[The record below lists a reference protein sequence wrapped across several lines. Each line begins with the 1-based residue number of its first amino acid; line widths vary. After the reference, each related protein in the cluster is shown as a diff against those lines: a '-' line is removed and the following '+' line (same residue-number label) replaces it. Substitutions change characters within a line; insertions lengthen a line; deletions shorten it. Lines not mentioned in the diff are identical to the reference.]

1 MTTPGGVPN
10 LPVGALT
17 IDTLQSKTQDTS
29 VAANR
34 TRSGERVPNIFNASN
49 GGSPLNDL
57 TPFGV
62 LTQLFSGFNSVVSQ
76 ADPADINGPDD
87 LPSLLMQFIEEL
99 PVVGQFVD
107 LLAAFSGTYDGDDQ
121 TLLTIQHIVSLF
133 IGADSPLNAAN
144 LYGQFGIPITW
155 LNNNAA
161 QALWNPGFDGPESIV
176 GNKFQWDGTVYRT
189 LSADHQPGSVRITA
203 DGAVHALRS
212 NAYSLKAGDKLDDI
226 SVRVA
231 WYGLSGTA
239 GAKPMQISLLV
250 LDDTGTQYVD
260 IASAGMSDG
269 VAASGWTGLPGGALG
284 ATLTGDWTATTDCTV
299 VLRLVLDETA
309 SAGDIW
315 WDAASMPVIGNG
327 IPTEWLNALVA
338 DFAKMQAPFKTIDT
352 FFDNTQ
358 WAIAWEGLL
367 DILGLEQT
375 DNQIIVNR
383 NSIWTKLFQQVIPT
397 GTLNLH
403 PDMNAVND
411 ELAIIFNPFDNN
423 DLDRAQAWDDLMGLV
438 GIESHTADSVAWWN
452 NLFAAN
458 KTALADQSGVTDLAD
473 DTRRSINWMLGQL
486 GFGYLNTSWVWVSGT
501 PGAGDLPTSGW
512 TNPGG
517 APPAWLAD
525 ILKAIGVPVGN
536 DLPSQ
541 LDPTIPAAP
550 VLGWPVGGGSTTST
564 SVPQNTN
571 LYYIATVV
579 DTATLKESAPSN
591 EVMIWS
597 MPAIFGS
604 KNQVTIS
611 WFTAPPAGK
620 TISLYRR
627 QSTTGQYRRV
637 ASGLTGTSTI
647 DTDPSS
653 TTTTQPGSAAASVA
667 AVINDIGGTA
677 STAQSAA
684 AVADSK
690 ATTAAAKFNAIPE
703 ANIVVQNVDPQVVV
717 EDWGAVLLPI
727 PAGSNT
733 IISGTATPNYSG
745 PDSGRMNQTV
755 NSVRLS
761 LPPNF
766 EAKTV
771 LIFMTYAF
779 NRAVDYDATPTVYS
793 PTTTGGGF
801 ALASYIQSGGGG
813 GGGPGPARGC
823 AVFQSGVVDTGSSRK
838 DVYVGVASTST
849 NQRVYALDA
858 WMVALDGTT
867 YGDLDITTQLSP
879 ITSIDAEA
887 DSVAIVHNSI
897 ISNANID
904 PISMSVTSPTMSMSH
919 SAAMPTSAGLTG
931 TYSLYDM
938 SLTKNIDNAETLTI
952 ATSPDPSSRYW
963 HVGVGVIV
971 KPYAQPQSDTL
982 GSHAD
987 ISTAGSGG
995 YTSTVGSYEPFT
1007 AFVETVRTSADIVI
1021 SNATA
1026 SFTVEYIGTY
1036 GVSVDLLCNET
1047 HDATLAIMVNGTI
1060 VAVRRCVGYSLD
1072 ISSLVYAKQGDVI
1085 SLQLKN
1091 NAAGNFTFDT
1101 ASRMAITLVNR
1112 SYL

>member
-34 TRSGERVPNIFNASN
+34 TRSGERVPGIFNASN

-212 NAYSLKAGDKLDDI
+212 NPYDLKAGDKLDDI

-239 GAKPMQISLLV
+239 GAKPLQISLLV

-315 WDAASMPVIGNG
+315 WDAASMPVMGNG

-338 DFAKMQAPFKTIDT
+338 DFGKMQAPFKTIDT

-367 DILGLEQT
+367 DILGLEQVE
-375 DNQIIVNR
+375 NQIIVNR
-383 NSIWTKLFQQVIPT
+383 NSIWTKLFQQVIPPS
-397 GTLNLH
+397 TLNLH
-403 PDMNAVND
+403 PDMAAVND

-458 KTALADQSGVTDLAD
+458 KTALENQSGVTALSDS
-473 DTRRSINWMLGQL
+473 TRRSLNWVLGQL
-486 GFGYLNTSWVWVSGT
+486 GFGYVNTSGVWGPGS
-501 PGAGDLPTSGW
+501 PGAGDLPTGSGW
-512 TNPGG
+512 SNTGG
-517 APPAWLAD
+517 APQSWLAD
-525 ILKAIGVPVGN
+525 ILKAFGVPVGN

-637 ASGLTGTSTI
+637 ASGRTGTSYT
-647 DTDPSS
+647 DTDP
-653 TTTTQPGSAAASVA
+653 TTTVTTQPGSAAATAATVINGQFTVVTDNHQGLVDAVTTGADGIEAAGATTQDAKSAVDSLRSSVVGLGA
-667 AVINDIGGTA
+667 AVDSLTSEQHRRGIQFIASADQSVSTGWGPSWQTSGTTTALGHDRDFFVWIPAISA
-677 STAQSAA
+677 SADRSAA
-684 AVADSK
+684 AVYIGGKTAGVV
-690 ATTAAAKFNAIPE
+690 ATDTQVAAAILGTAIGPDGG
-703 ANIVVQNVDPQVVV
+703 ANVAGIEIRARVKSGGTDYVYLRITYGGAQLGCCVSGTRTTWQSQSVGFIRAGAAIELQCGSDANDWEFTVRKDGAEVFTYVDSAHVSKMGADYRLGGMAMYARRNGSSNEFAPPAVRQWRFQDV
-717 EDWGAVLLPI
+717 GAVNV
-727 PAGSNT
+727 AGVSL
-733 IISGTATPNYSG
+733 
-745 PDSGRMNQTV
+745 RMSRQ
-755 NSVRLS
+755 S
-761 LPPNF
+761 
-766 EAKTV
+766 
-771 LIFMTYAF
+771 
-779 NRAVDYDATPTVYS
+779 
-793 PTTTGGGF
+793 TTTVPF
-801 ALASYIQSGGGG
+801 
-813 GGGPGPARGC
+813 
-823 AVFQSGVVDTGSSRK
+823 GS
-838 DVYVGVASTST
+838 T
-849 NQRVYALDA
+849 
-858 WMVALDGTT
+858 
-867 YGDLDITTQLSP
+867 
-879 ITSIDAEA
+879 
-887 DSVAIVHNSI
+887 
-897 ISNANID
+897 
-904 PISMSVTSPTMSMSH
+904 
-919 SAAMPTSAGLTG
+919 TSAGKITSATTLVFDHTEWTSNDAVLYAGGIAFRRAGIWLLEFSLAFDAVYPGLFCPAVLRNSGAGPVIWMEGQSHKELDANGGMGAVTG
-931 TYSLYDM
+931 SFILNVPESDLIMSPDDEEGAVYIPALDYNTTYSL
-938 SLTKNIDNAETLTI
+938 NIKGE
-952 ATSPDPSSRYW
+952 
-963 HVGVGVIV
+963 G
-971 KPYAQPQSDTL
+971 L
-982 GSHAD
+982 GAVTWFSVALL
-987 ISTAGSGG
+987 SG
-995 YTSTVGSYEPFT
+995 
-1007 AFVETVRTSADIVI
+1007 
-1021 SNATA
+1021 
-1026 SFTVEYIGTY
+1026 
-1036 GVSVDLLCNET
+1036 
-1047 HDATLAIMVNGTI
+1047 
-1060 VAVRRCVGYSLD
+1060 
-1072 ISSLVYAKQGDVI
+1072 
-1085 SLQLKN
+1085 
-1091 NAAGNFTFDT
+1091 
-1101 ASRMAITLVNR
+1101 
-1112 SYL
+1112 

>member
-34 TRSGERVPNIFNASN
+34 TRSGERVPGIFNASN

-212 NAYSLKAGDKLDDI
+212 NPYDLKAGDKLDDI

-239 GAKPMQISLLV
+239 GAKPMQISLLM

-309 SAGDIW
+309 VDGTIW

-338 DFAKMQAPFKTIDT
+338 DFAKLQAPFKTIDT

-358 WAIAWEGLL
+358 WAIAWEGFL
-367 DILGLEQT
+367 DILGLAQVE
-375 DNQIIVNR
+375 NQIIVNR
-383 NSIWTKLFQQVIPT
+383 NSIWTKLFQQVIPPS
-397 GTLNLH
+397 TLNLH
-403 PDMNAVND
+403 PDMAAVND

-458 KTALADQSGVTDLAD
+458 KTALANQSGVTDLAD

-637 ASGLTGTSTI
+637 ASGRTGTSYT
-647 DTDPSS
+647 DTDP
-653 TTTTQPGSAAASVA
+653 TTTVTTQPGSAAATA
-667 AVINDIGGTA
+667 ATVINGQFTVVTDNHQSLTNAVVAGANGSVDGDA
-677 STAQSAA
+677 DSAA
-684 AVADSK
+684 AQDAVSGLGTSIANLQGQIDDIN
-690 ATTAAAKFNAIPE
+690 AGLTTPPGGVSIT
-703 ANIVVQNVDPQVVV
+703 ANPLGWKPGGGLGWSI
-717 EDWGAVLLPI
+717 
-727 PAGSNT
+727 AGTGS
-733 IISGTATPNYSG
+733 P
-745 PDSGRMNQTV
+745 
-755 NSVRLS
+755 L
-761 LPPNF
+761 
-766 EAKTV
+766 
-771 LIFMTYAF
+771 
-779 NRAVDYDATPTVYS
+779 YDRGYRWTE
-793 PTTTGGGF
+793 TGGGKYVIGIWGTPLSSDQQSVSVVLETLPAYPSGFSTVTYGGSNWVIIRSNAAGTQFVFIRLWKGYAQFGYWQSSAAHLVGSPF
-801 ALASYIQSGGGG
+801 AIPMTPGQGYTVRCPDAANPYKFELVSNGTVLGSYTFTSGQA
-813 GGGPGPARGC
+813 PY
-823 AVFQSGVVDTGSSRK
+823 GSSYLYFGLGMASGTGLAG
-838 DVYVGVASTST
+838 DEFIPGYV
-849 NQRVYALDA
+849 
-858 WMVALDGTT
+858 
-867 YGDLDITTQLSP
+867 P
-879 ITSIDAEA
+879 
-887 DSVAIVHNSI
+887 
-897 ISNANID
+897 
-904 PISMSVTSPTMSMSH
+904 SM
-919 SAAMPTSAGLTG
+919 GLTAK
-931 TYSLYDM
+931 D
-938 SLTKNIDNAETLTI
+938 
-952 ATSPDPSSRYW
+952 
-963 HVGVGVIV
+963 VGVGAGLVPGV
-971 KPYAQPQSDTL
+971 GMVVCRT
-982 GSHAD
+982 
-987 ISTAGSGG
+987 STAGSSIAA
-995 YTSTVGSYEPFT
+995 STLAGLPPKFFDDVLAQGAGVTQRTAGAEGFIVNDAGLYVLNCGLKLGTFT
-1007 AFVETVRTSADIVI
+1007 AGSIAYGIGFYTGVSIVNRAHVSSSPTI
-1021 SNATA
+1021 VGTAVVALEAGQAVGPMVNNGTA
-1026 SFTVEYIGTY
+1026 S
-1036 GVSVDLLCNET
+1036 
-1047 HDATLAIMVNGTI
+1047 
-1060 VAVRRCVGYSLD
+1060 
-1072 ISSLVYAKQGDVI
+1072 
-1085 SLQLKN
+1085 
-1091 NAAGNFTFDT
+1091 
-1101 ASRMAITLVNR
+1101 AITVVGEGTGTFSWL
-1112 SYL
+1112 SIAKAA